1 MTTNLGSVVDIINS
15 FLETA
20 LSPAPIIQPPIILTG
35 GPLKPGLNSRQ
46 ITSRIISR
54 KSEAGA
60 PTGILPSGAPSVD
73 EKMERIR
80 VEEII
85 NAIISEARI
94 TVVIPPGTPV
104 TTIGANA
111 GGPVLSQGVTINL
124 TQGYGVIQ

>member
-1 MTTNLGSVVDIINS
+1 MANLEDIIDVITS
-15 FLETA
+15 FLDTS
-20 LSPAPIIQPPIILTG
+20 LTPAPIIQPSIILSG
-35 GPLKPGLNSRQ
+35 GATKPGLNSRL

-54 KSEAGA
+54 KSESGA
-60 PTGILPSGAPSVD
+60 PTGALPSGAPSVD

-85 NAIISEARI
+85 NALISEARI

-104 TTIGANA
+104 FTVGGNA
-111 GGPVLSQGVTINL
+111 GGPVVSQGVTTNI